1 MANLKIN
8 ILANDKTKAALSSV
22 QAGLG
27 RLRSSIFSIQSAL
40 IGIGG
45 GLAVRSLVNVGSE
58 VENLGVRFN
67 FLFGNVKEG
76 TKAFNNLIGFAA
88 KVPFSLQEI
97 STASG
102 NLAVVAK
109 DADDL
114 TRILKITGNVAA
126 VTGLDFRQTAEQIQR
141 AFAGGIAAA
150 DVFRERGVRALLG
163 FEAGVQ
169 KTAAETI
176 KAFEET
182 FGPDGRFGKATEVLA
197 TTFTGTLSMLSDK
210 LFKFR
215 LETNRAGFFDFIKNA
230 LVVVNRTI
238 ETNAKA
244 MSEFSNAVGQ
254 GLVTFIKQAL
264 LGSAAL
270 IDALR
275 PLFSVI
281 GIGISGLLDVIKGLP
296 PGIREMGILGF
307 LLLGRTGKIVVVGIF
322 GLMKQMGVNLDEITN
337 KIFGQHKAAMEMGP
351 AFRTINNFLKKID
364 ENIIL
369 SKQQMTEL
377 MKELGKVQKL
387 AKDTGISFRKI
398 GETIGEKIR
407 KDLESVNETIGK
419 FILGG
424 IQSFSR
430 ALAEAVVLGKKL
442 NMTLKELGQKIL
454 VDILAF
460 TIQLVIQRKIED
472 ILVDKGII
480 KERKKLSLINQQ
492 TSALKKQAAL
502 KAVTSFFGFPGFAQ
516 GGAVSKGRPI
526 IVGERGPELFVPN
539 QTGQITQNA
548 RGIGGQG
555 AVVNFN
561 ITTLDAS
568 GFEDML
574 VRSRGTISNII
585 NQSLNEKGVTN
596 LV

>member
-1 MANLKIN
+1 
-8 ILANDKTKAALSSV
+8 
-22 QAGLG
+22 
-27 RLRSSIFSIQSAL
+27 
-40 IGIGG
+40 
-45 GLAVRSLVNVGSE
+45 
-58 VENLGVRFN
+58 
-67 FLFGNVKEG
+67 
-76 TKAFNNLIGFAA
+76 
-88 KVPFSLQEI
+88 
-97 STASG
+97 
-102 NLAVVAK
+102 
-109 DADDL
+109 
-114 TRILKITGNVAA
+114 
-126 VTGLDFRQTAEQIQR
+126 
-141 AFAGGIAAA
+141 
-150 DVFRERGVRALLG
+150 
-163 FEAGVQ
+163 
-169 KTAAETI
+169 
-176 KAFEET
+176 
-182 FGPDGRFGKATEVLA
+182 
-197 TTFTGTLSMLSDK
+197 MLSDK

-351 AFRTINNFLKKID
+351 AFRTINEFLKKID

-419 FILGG
+419 FILAGV
-424 IQSFSR
+424 QNFSR

-492 TSALKKQAAL
+492 TSALKK
-502 KAVTSFFGFPGFAQ
+502 TSCIK
-516 GGAVSKGRPI
+516 SC
-526 IVGERGPELFVPN
+526 
-539 QTGQITQNA
+539 
-548 RGIGGQG
+548 
-555 AVVNFN
+555 
-561 ITTLDAS
+561 
-568 GFEDML
+568 
-574 VRSRGTISNII
+574 NII
-585 NQSLNEKGVTN
+585 FWFSRFCTRWSCIKRQTN
-596 LV
+596 YSWRTRA